1 MGIVVGSWWLIY
13 VFFLHSFK
21 TSNPPVQGIY
31 QNHWSL
37 EWRLLTLE
45 SPNIHS
51 TLDHVELINE
61 GIWSNPSCFLPP
73 TLCPFTAVS
82 PHASQFSW
90 VAPHTSHLPNMEQWH
105 RRTMPCCC
113 GPWLTISSPVMQKSI
128 NLSKIHQAFATTS
141 DLLFAYAMPWYGHQ
155 QPTAILWRSC
165 CFSSQS
171 RLSSLAH
178 WLIVEGEPLQGLQ
191 RIGRSWHLPRVDQ
204 VSSGHLP

>member
-1 MGIVVGSWWLIY
+1 MSMYFSCTLSKHTIHLFRESTRTIEA
-13 VFFLHSFK
+13 
-21 TSNPPVQGIY
+21 SNGA
-31 QNHWSL
+31 SL
-37 EWRLLTLE
+37 
-45 SPNIHS
+45 P
-51 TLDHVELINE
+51 
-61 GIWSNPSCFLPP
+61 SNRP

-105 RRTMPCCC
+105 RRTRYAM
-113 GPWLTISSPVMQKSI
+113 LLRSMVDNQQSSHAKSI

-155 QPTAILWRSC
+155 QPTAILWTSC
-165 CFSSQS
+165 YSSSQS

>member
-1 MGIVVGSWWLIY
+1 MSIVVGSWWLIY

-21 TSNPPVQGIY
+21 TYNPPLQGIY
-31 QNHWSL
+31 QNHWSF
-37 EWRLLTLE
+37 EWRLFTLE
-45 SPNIHS
+45 SPNTVSLHS
-51 TLDHVELINE
+51 SLSSRFTIFLGRSTYV
-61 GIWSNPSCFLPP
+61 PSAWHGTMAPLH
-73 TLCPFTAVS
+73 
-82 PHASQFSW
+82 HAMLLRSMVDNQQS
-90 VAPHTSHLPNMEQWH
+90 SHA
-105 RRTMPCCC
+105 
-113 GPWLTISSPVMQKSI
+113 KSI

-155 QPTAILWRSC
+155 QPTAILWTSC